1 MIKTT
6 LFRVYPKIFDGR
18 VIATFNEWYTEKI
31 SDTLQLRGAEIRV
44 RAKKCTWSERLDN
57 Q

>member
-1 MIKTT
+1 MIKRT
-6 LFRVYPKIFDGR
+6 LFRDYPKIFDGR